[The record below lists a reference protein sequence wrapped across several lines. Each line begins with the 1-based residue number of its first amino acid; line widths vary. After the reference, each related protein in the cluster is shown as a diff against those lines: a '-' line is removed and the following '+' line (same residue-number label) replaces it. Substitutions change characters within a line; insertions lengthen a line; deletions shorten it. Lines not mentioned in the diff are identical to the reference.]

1 MRAQFAPLSR
11 TTHHNHHNHQ
21 YHDFSTSSSSLSSRG
36 GLSKATKGVM
46 MMRSSVSKPEGNATA
61 TSPGNQ
67 QRRRRMMMIR
77 NSSSSSKN
85 GGGAMMMMHKVS
97 SSAPPLAAK
106 MRRNSSAT
114 ASFLS
119 SNTNKPAVGAC
130 VQRYARPSARAAAAA
145 SYGISDSMEEEQKIE
160 KNSSSKSSSYFN
172 ENDTEDDG
180 PIPMPPKG
188 SDLRTVLP
196 YLLKVAFSRK
206 GTKLRL
212 AFAVIFLVAQ
222 KAFGLAVPVYFK
234 FAIDHLTRAAQ
245 LPVGPEALQAAN
257 MAAMMLC
264 FSGVFKAV
272 SGIATELRVVSF
284 TPVAQAAGR
293 RVALEVFNHVLN
305 LDMQF
310 HLQRRTG
317 ALQRIIDRGTRSVS
331 MVFRAVI
338 FTFIPTFVEL
348 ALVSALL
355 WKAFSWH
362 VVAVVLSTFCC
373 YVWWTMHM
381 TGVSASKRKLANTM
395 DGLSTGKAVDA
406 LLNYE
411 TVSNFGNVNLES
423 KQYDSL
429 LRGYHEAAL
438 GSERASSLL
447 NAGQAV
453 FLSFG
458 MTAALSCAAL
468 GVGAGGNASQIGA
481 NLANR
486 VGDLVMANGLLLQVW
501 APLNFL
507 GFFYRELRQSLVDME
522 AMFEVLSTTSNVK
535 DGTLELPK
543 NKNIET
549 TTTTTTTRSNNGA
562 SISFKDVSFEYGNG
576 RKILRNVNLEISP
589 GESIGIV
596 GPSGSG
602 KSTLLRIALRAYD
615 ATSGDVFFDGYN
627 VKDLQMKSLRSAV
640 AVVPQDAVLFN
651 DTLEHNVRYGR
662 PNASDEEVERACHAA
677 KLEKTIGDLPDGLK
691 TKVGE
696 RGVML
701 SGGEK
706 QRVAIARAFLK
717 SPRVLVADEAT
728 SALDTATESQILESL
743 EEIARDRTSVF
754 VAHRLST
761 VMKCSRIIVMRDGEI
776 VEQGRHDELVDL
788 NGLYAKM
795 WLAQQAEELSVKL
808 EKEVEL
814 GVV

>member
-1 MRAQFAPLSR
+1 MTTISTTLFFFASRRPGAMTNTNNPGGGSRRVRRRTRVQKMMTTTTTTTMRSERRRMISDDDARRNRGTSSR
-11 TTHHNHHNHQ
+11 
-21 YHDFSTSSSSLSSRG
+21 SSSLC
-36 GLSKATKGVM
+36 
-46 MMRSSVSKPEGNATA
+46 
-61 TSPGNQ
+61 
-67 QRRRRMMMIR
+67 
-77 NSSSSSKN
+77 SSSSSTSSIATTRRTTTPPSPRRVLKCN
-85 GGGAMMMMHKVS
+85 NRKRRASLVLASGGA
-97 SSAPPLAAK
+97 
-106 MRRNSSAT
+106 
-114 ASFLS
+114 
-119 SNTNKPAVGAC
+119 
-130 VQRYARPSARAAAAA
+130 
-145 SYGISDSMEEEQKIE
+145 YGISNSMEEEQQIE
-160 KNSSSKSSSYFN
+160 RERENTFSSSYFN

-180 PIPMPPKG
+180 PIPLPPKG
-188 SDLRTVLP
+188 SDLRAVLP
-196 YLLKVAFSRK
+196 YLLRVAFSRK
-206 GTKLRL
+206 GTKIRL
-212 AFAVIFLVAQ
+212 AFALIFLVAQ

-245 LPVGPEALQAAN
+245 LPVGPESLQAAN

-264 FSGVFKAV
+264 FSGLFKAIA
-272 SGIATELRVVSF
+272 GIATELRMVSF

-317 ALQRIIDRGTRSVS
+317 ALQRIIDRGTKSVS

-348 ALVSALL
+348 ALVSAVL
-355 WKAFSWH
+355 WKTFSWH

-373 YVWWTMHM
+373 YVRWTMHM

-411 TVSNFGNVNLES
+411 TVSNFGNVNLEA
-423 KQYDSL
+423 KQYDTL

-438 GSERASSLL
+438 GSDRASSLL

-453 FLSFG
+453 VLSLG

-468 GVGAGGNASQIGA
+468 GVGAGGNAQQMGA

-522 AMFEVLSTTSNVK
+522 AMFDVLSTTSNVK
-535 DGTLELPK
+535 DGTMKLPK
-543 NKNIET
+543 NT
-549 TTTTTTTRSNNGA
+549 SASSNGA
-562 SISFKDVSFEYGNG
+562 SISFKDVSFDYGNG
-576 RKILRNVNLEISP
+576 RKILKNVNLDISP

-615 ATSGDVFFDGYN
+615 ATSGDVFFDGYS

-651 DTLEHNVRYGR
+651 DSLEHNVRYGR
-662 PNASDEEVERACHAA
+662 PDATDDEVERACHAA
-677 KLEKTIGDLPDGLK
+677 KLEKTIDDLPDGLK

-761 VMKCSRIIVMRDGEI
+761 VMKCTRIIVMRDGEI
-776 VEQGRHDELVDL
+776 VEQGSHDELVVL
-788 NGLYAKM
+788 SGLYAKM
-795 WLAQQAEELSVKL
+795 WVAQQAEELSVKL

>member
-1 MRAQFAPLSR
+1 
-11 TTHHNHHNHQ
+11 
-21 YHDFSTSSSSLSSRG
+21 
-36 GLSKATKGVM
+36 
-46 MMRSSVSKPEGNATA
+46 
-61 TSPGNQ
+61 
-67 QRRRRMMMIR
+67 
-77 NSSSSSKN
+77 
-85 GGGAMMMMHKVS
+85 MMMHKVS
-97 SSAPPLAAK
+97 SSALPLSAK

-119 SNTNKPAVGAC
+119 SNTNKTTTGAVKRYHAGANM
-130 VQRYARPSARAAAAA
+130 SARAAAAA
-145 SYGISDSMEEEQKIE
+145 TYGISDSMEEEQKIE
-160 KNSSSKSSSYFN
+160 KKANSSSSSKSSSYFN

-543 NKNIET
+543 NKNIDA

-651 DTLEHNVRYGR
+651 DSLEHNVRYGR

>member
-1 MRAQFAPLSR
+1 
-11 TTHHNHHNHQ
+11 
-21 YHDFSTSSSSLSSRG
+21 
-36 GLSKATKGVM
+36 
-46 MMRSSVSKPEGNATA
+46 
-61 TSPGNQ
+61 
-67 QRRRRMMMIR
+67 
-77 NSSSSSKN
+77 
-85 GGGAMMMMHKVS
+85 MMMHKVS
-97 SSAPPLAAK
+97 SSALPLSAK

-119 SNTNKPAVGAC
+119 SNTNKTTTGAVKRYHAGANM
-130 VQRYARPSARAAAAA
+130 SARAAAAA

-160 KNSSSKSSSYFN
+160 KKANSSSSSKSSSYFN

-549 TTTTTTTRSNNGA
+549 TTTTTTRSNNGA

>member
-1 MRAQFAPLSR
+1 MTNTNPGSKRRVRRRTHYTRKIMMTMTFASSSAGKTTTRSERRRMISDTDARRNRGTSR
-11 TTHHNHHNHQ
+11 
-21 YHDFSTSSSSLSSRG
+21 SSSLC
-36 GLSKATKGVM
+36 
-46 MMRSSVSKPEGNATA
+46 
-61 TSPGNQ
+61 
-67 QRRRRMMMIR
+67 
-77 NSSSSSKN
+77 SSSSSTSSIATTRRTTTPPSPRRVLKCN
-85 GGGAMMMMHKVS
+85 NRKRRASLASASGGA
-97 SSAPPLAAK
+97 
-106 MRRNSSAT
+106 
-114 ASFLS
+114 
-119 SNTNKPAVGAC
+119 
-130 VQRYARPSARAAAAA
+130 
-145 SYGISDSMEEEQKIE
+145 YGISNSMEEEQQIE
-160 KNSSSKSSSYFN
+160 RERENTFSSSYFN
-172 ENDTEDDG
+172 ENDTKDDG
-180 PIPMPPKG
+180 PIPLPPKG
-188 SDLRTVLP
+188 SDLRAVLP
-196 YLLKVAFSRK
+196 YLLRVAFSRK
-206 GTKLRL
+206 GTKIRL
-212 AFAVIFLVAQ
+212 AFALIFLVAQ

-264 FSGVFKAV
+264 FSGLFKAIA
-272 SGIATELRVVSF
+272 GIATELRMVSF

-317 ALQRIIDRGTRSVS
+317 ALQRIIDRGTKSVS

-348 ALVSALL
+348 ALVSAVL
-355 WKAFSWH
+355 WKTFSWH

-373 YVWWTMHM
+373 YVRWTMHM

-411 TVSNFGNVNLES
+411 TVSNFGNVNLEA
-423 KQYDSL
+423 KQYDTL

-438 GSERASSLL
+438 GSDRASSLL

-453 FLSFG
+453 VLSLG

-468 GVGAGGNASQIGA
+468 GVGAGGNAQQMGA

-522 AMFEVLSTTSNVK
+522 AMFDVLSTTSNVK
-535 DGTLELPK
+535 DGTMKLPK
-543 NKNIET
+543 NT
-549 TTTTTTTRSNNGA
+549 SASSNGV
-562 SISFKDVSFEYGNG
+562 SISFKDVSFDYGNG
-576 RKILRNVNLEISP
+576 RKILKNVNLDISP

-602 KSTLLRIALRAYD
+602 KSTLLRIALRVYD
-615 ATSGDVFFDGYN
+615 ATSGDVFFDGYS

-651 DTLEHNVRYGR
+651 DSLEHNVRYGR
-662 PNASDEEVERACHAA
+662 PDATDDEVERACHAA
-677 KLEKTIGDLPDGLK
+677 KLEKTIDDLPDGLK

-761 VMKCSRIIVMRDGEI
+761 VMKCTRIIVMRDGEI
-776 VEQGRHDELVDL
+776 VEQGSHDELVDL
-788 NGLYAKM
+788 SGLYAKM
-795 WLAQQAEELSVKL
+795 WVAQQAEELSVKL

>member
-1 MRAQFAPLSR
+1 MISDDDARRNRGTSSR
-11 TTHHNHHNHQ
+11 
-21 YHDFSTSSSSLSSRG
+21 SSSLC
-36 GLSKATKGVM
+36 
-46 MMRSSVSKPEGNATA
+46 
-61 TSPGNQ
+61 
-67 QRRRRMMMIR
+67 
-77 NSSSSSKN
+77 SSSSSTSSIATTRRTTTPPSSRRVLKCN
-85 GGGAMMMMHKVS
+85 NRKRRASLVLASGGA
-97 SSAPPLAAK
+97 
-106 MRRNSSAT
+106 
-114 ASFLS
+114 
-119 SNTNKPAVGAC
+119 
-130 VQRYARPSARAAAAA
+130 
-145 SYGISDSMEEEQKIE
+145 YGISNSMEEEQQIE
-160 KNSSSKSSSYFN
+160 RERENTFSSSYFN

-180 PIPMPPKG
+180 PIPLPPKG
-188 SDLRTVLP
+188 SDLRAVLP
-196 YLLKVAFSRK
+196 YLLRVAFSRK
-206 GTKLRL
+206 GTKIRL
-212 AFAVIFLVAQ
+212 AFALIFLVAQ

-245 LPVGPEALQAAN
+245 LPVGPESLQAAN

-264 FSGVFKAV
+264 FSGLFKAIA
-272 SGIATELRVVSF
+272 GIATELRMVSF

-317 ALQRIIDRGTRSVS
+317 ALQRIIDRGTKSVS

-348 ALVSALL
+348 ALVSAVL
-355 WKAFSWH
+355 WKTFSWH

-373 YVWWTMHM
+373 YVRWTMHM

-411 TVSNFGNVNLES
+411 TVSNFGNVNLEA
-423 KQYDSL
+423 KQYDTL

-438 GSERASSLL
+438 GSDRASSLL

-453 FLSFG
+453 VLSLG

-468 GVGAGGNASQIGA
+468 GVGAGGNAQQMGA

-522 AMFEVLSTTSNVK
+522 AMFDVLSTTSNVK
-535 DGTLELPK
+535 DGTMKLPK
-543 NKNIET
+543 NT
-549 TTTTTTTRSNNGA
+549 SASSNGA
-562 SISFKDVSFEYGNG
+562 SISFKDVSFDYGNG
-576 RKILRNVNLEISP
+576 RKILKNVNLDISP

-615 ATSGDVFFDGYN
+615 ATSGDVFFDGYS

-651 DTLEHNVRYGR
+651 DSLEHNVRYGR
-662 PNASDEEVERACHAA
+662 PDATDDEVERACHAA
-677 KLEKTIGDLPDGLK
+677 KLEKTIDDLPDGLK

-761 VMKCSRIIVMRDGEI
+761 VMKCTRIIVMRDGEI
-776 VEQGRHDELVDL
+776 VEQGSHDELVGL
-788 NGLYAKM
+788 SGLYAKM
-795 WLAQQAEELSVKL
+795 WVAQQAEELSVKL

>member
-1 MRAQFAPLSR
+1 
-11 TTHHNHHNHQ
+11 
-21 YHDFSTSSSSLSSRG
+21 
-36 GLSKATKGVM
+36 
-46 MMRSSVSKPEGNATA
+46 
-61 TSPGNQ
+61 
-67 QRRRRMMMIR
+67 
-77 NSSSSSKN
+77 
-85 GGGAMMMMHKVS
+85 
-97 SSAPPLAAK
+97 
-106 MRRNSSAT
+106 
-114 ASFLS
+114 
-119 SNTNKPAVGAC
+119 
-130 VQRYARPSARAAAAA
+130 
-145 SYGISDSMEEEQKIE
+145 MEEEQQIE
-160 KNSSSKSSSYFN
+160 RERENTFSSSYFN

-180 PIPMPPKG
+180 PIPLPPKG
-188 SDLRTVLP
+188 SDLRAVLP
-196 YLLKVAFSRK
+196 YLLRVAFSRK
-206 GTKLRL
+206 GTKIRL
-212 AFAVIFLVAQ
+212 AFALIFLVAQ

-264 FSGVFKAV
+264 FSGLFKAIA
-272 SGIATELRVVSF
+272 GIATELRMVSF

-317 ALQRIIDRGTRSVS
+317 ALQRIIDRGTKSVS

-348 ALVSALL
+348 ALVSAVL
-355 WKAFSWH
+355 WKTFSWH
-362 VVAVVLSTFCC
+362 VVAVVSSTFCC
-373 YVWWTMHM
+373 YVRWTMHM

-411 TVSNFGNVNLES
+411 TVSNFGNVNLEA
-423 KQYDSL
+423 KQYDTL
-429 LRGYHEAAL
+429 LRGYHRAAL
-438 GSERASSLL
+438 GSDRASSLL

-453 FLSFG
+453 VLSLG

-468 GVGAGGNASQIGA
+468 GVGAGGNAQQMGA

-522 AMFEVLSTTSNVK
+522 AMFDVLSTTSNVK
-535 DGTLELPK
+535 DGTMKLPK
-543 NKNIET
+543 NT
-549 TTTTTTTRSNNGA
+549 SASSNGA
-562 SISFKDVSFEYGNG
+562 SISFKDVSFDYGNG
-576 RKILRNVNLEISP
+576 RKILKNVNLDISP

-615 ATSGDVFFDGYN
+615 ATSGDVFFDCYS

-651 DTLEHNVRYGR
+651 DSLEHNVRYGR
-662 PNASDEEVERACHAA
+662 PDATDDEVERACHAA
-677 KLEKTIGDLPDGLK
+677 KLEKTIDDLPDGLK

-761 VMKCSRIIVMRDGEI
+761 VMKCTRIIVMRDGEI
-776 VEQGRHDELVDL
+776 VEQGSHDELVDL
-788 NGLYAKM
+788 SGLYAKM
-795 WLAQQAEELSVKL
+795 WVAQQAEELSVKL

>member
-1 MRAQFAPLSR
+1 MTNTNPGSKRRVRRRTHYTQKIMMTMTMTFASSSAGKTTTRSERRRMISDDDARRNRGTSSR
-11 TTHHNHHNHQ
+11 
-21 YHDFSTSSSSLSSRG
+21 SSSLC
-36 GLSKATKGVM
+36 
-46 MMRSSVSKPEGNATA
+46 
-61 TSPGNQ
+61 
-67 QRRRRMMMIR
+67 
-77 NSSSSSKN
+77 SSSSSTSSIATTRRTTTPPSPRRVLKCN
-85 GGGAMMMMHKVS
+85 NRKRRASLVLASGGA
-97 SSAPPLAAK
+97 
-106 MRRNSSAT
+106 
-114 ASFLS
+114 
-119 SNTNKPAVGAC
+119 
-130 VQRYARPSARAAAAA
+130 
-145 SYGISDSMEEEQKIE
+145 YGISNSMEEEQQIE
-160 KNSSSKSSSYFN
+160 RERENTFSSSYFN

-180 PIPMPPKG
+180 PIPLPPKG
-188 SDLRTVLP
+188 SDLRAVLP
-196 YLLKVAFSRK
+196 YLLRVAFSRK
-206 GTKLRL
+206 GTKIRL
-212 AFAVIFLVAQ
+212 AFALIFLVAQ

-264 FSGVFKAV
+264 FSGLFKAIA
-272 SGIATELRVVSF
+272 GIATELRMVSF

-317 ALQRIIDRGTRSVS
+317 ALQRIIDRGTKSVS

-348 ALVSALL
+348 ALVSAVL
-355 WKAFSWH
+355 WKTFSWH

-373 YVWWTMHM
+373 YVRWTMHM

-411 TVSNFGNVNLES
+411 TVSNFGNVNLEA
-423 KQYDSL
+423 KQYDTL

-438 GSERASSLL
+438 GSDRASSLL

-453 FLSFG
+453 VLSLG

-468 GVGAGGNASQIGA
+468 GVGAGGNAQQMGA

-522 AMFEVLSTTSNVK
+522 AMFDVLSTTSNVK
-535 DGTLELPK
+535 DGTMKLPK
-543 NKNIET
+543 NT
-549 TTTTTTTRSNNGA
+549 SASSNGA
-562 SISFKDVSFEYGNG
+562 SISFKDVSFDYGNG
-576 RKILRNVNLEISP
+576 RKILKNVNLDISP

-615 ATSGDVFFDGYN
+615 ATSGDVFFDGYS

-651 DTLEHNVRYGR
+651 DSLEHNVRYGR
-662 PNASDEEVERACHAA
+662 PDATDDEVERACHAA
-677 KLEKTIGDLPDGLK
+677 KLEKTIDDLPDGLK

-761 VMKCSRIIVMRDGEI
+761 VMKCTRIIVMRDGEI
-776 VEQGRHDELVDL
+776 VEQGSHDELVDL
-788 NGLYAKM
+788 SGLYAKM
-795 WLAQQAEELSVKL
+795 WVAQQAEELSVKL

>member
-1 MRAQFAPLSR
+1 MSATMRGVCLSAR
-11 TTHHNHHNHQ
+11 ATTTMSEKKRAAKTSSSRKFHARCLSSSRLAASVGETRRNVGVSSSSSVGGSCAV
-21 YHDFSTSSSSLSSRG
+21 STSSSTSSSLSSSRG
-36 GLSKATKGVM
+36 GGSLSK
-46 MMRSSVSKPEGNATA
+46 MRSLRSIFGKRYA
-61 TSPGNQ
+61 
-67 QRRRRMMMIR
+67 
-77 NSSSSSKN
+77 N
-85 GGGAMMMMHKVS
+85 GGGDV
-97 SSAPPLAAK
+97 AK
-106 MRRNSSAT
+106 ARNNAKS
-114 ASFLS
+114 
-119 SNTNKPAVGAC
+119 
-130 VQRYARPSARAAAAA
+130 SARAAAATGA

-160 KNSSSKSSSYFN
+160 RKAKPSLSSTTSYFN
-172 ENDTEDDG
+172 ENDTEEDG

-212 AFAVIFLVAQ
+212 AFALVFLVAQ

-264 FSGVFKAV
+264 VSGLFKAV
-272 SGIATELRVVSF
+272 AGIATELRVVSF

-423 KQYDSL
+423 KQYDNL

-438 GSERASSLL
+438 GSERASSML

-453 FLSFG
+453 FLSLG

-468 GVGAGGNASQIGA
+468 GVGAGGNASQMGA
-481 NLANR
+481 SLANR

-522 AMFEVLSTTSNVK
+522 AMFDVLSTKSNVK
-535 DGTLELPK
+535 DGTMELPK
-543 NKNIET
+543 NKDGDNTTETTET
-549 TTTTTTTRSNNGA
+549 TTGNKGA

-576 RKILRNVNLEISP
+576 RKILRNVNLDISP

-651 DTLEHNVRYGR
+651 DSLEHNVRYGR

-677 KLEKTIGDLPDGLK
+677 KLEKTIDDLPDGLK

-761 VMKCSRIIVMRDGEI
+761 VMKCTRIIVMRDGEI
-776 VEQGRHDELVDL
+776 VEQGRHDELVEL

>member
-1 MRAQFAPLSR
+1 MTTTTVFFASRRPGAMTTTKNNTPGGGGSRRARRRTRVQKMTTTTMTLRSERRRMISDDDARRNRGTSSR
-11 TTHHNHHNHQ
+11 
-21 YHDFSTSSSSLSSRG
+21 SSSLC
-36 GLSKATKGVM
+36 
-46 MMRSSVSKPEGNATA
+46 
-61 TSPGNQ
+61 
-67 QRRRRMMMIR
+67 
-77 NSSSSSKN
+77 SSSSSTSSIATTRRTTTPPSSRRVLKCN
-85 GGGAMMMMHKVS
+85 NRKRRASLVLASGGA
-97 SSAPPLAAK
+97 
-106 MRRNSSAT
+106 
-114 ASFLS
+114 
-119 SNTNKPAVGAC
+119 
-130 VQRYARPSARAAAAA
+130 
-145 SYGISDSMEEEQKIE
+145 YGISNSMEEEQQIE
-160 KNSSSKSSSYFN
+160 RERENTFSSSYFN

-188 SDLRTVLP
+188 SDLRAVLP
-196 YLLKVAFSRK
+196 YLLRVAFSRK
-206 GTKLRL
+206 GTKIRL
-212 AFAVIFLVAQ
+212 AFALIFLVAQ

-245 LPVGPEALQAAN
+245 LPVGPESLQAAN

-264 FSGVFKAV
+264 FSGLFKAIA
-272 SGIATELRVVSF
+272 GIATELRMVSF

-317 ALQRIIDRGTRSVS
+317 ALQRIIDRGTKSVS

-348 ALVSALL
+348 ALVSAVL
-355 WKAFSWH
+355 WKTFSWH

-373 YVWWTMHM
+373 YVRWTMHM

-411 TVSNFGNVNLES
+411 TVSNFGNVNLEA
-423 KQYDSL
+423 KQYDTL

-438 GSERASSLL
+438 GSDRASSLL

-453 FLSFG
+453 VLSLG

-468 GVGAGGNASQIGA
+468 GVGAGGNAQQMGA

-522 AMFEVLSTTSNVK
+522 AMFDVLSTTSNVK
-535 DGTLELPK
+535 DGTMKLPK
-543 NKNIET
+543 NT
-549 TTTTTTTRSNNGA
+549 SASSNGA
-562 SISFKDVSFEYGNG
+562 SISFKDVSFDYGNG
-576 RKILRNVNLEISP
+576 RKILKNVNLDISP

-615 ATSGDVFFDGYN
+615 ATSGDVFFDGYS

-651 DTLEHNVRYGR
+651 DSLEHNVRYGR
-662 PNASDEEVERACHAA
+662 PDATDDEVERACHAA
-677 KLEKTIGDLPDGLK
+677 KLEKTIDDLPDGLK

-761 VMKCSRIIVMRDGEI
+761 VMKCTRIIVMRDGEI
-776 VEQGRHDELVDL
+776 VEQGSHDELVGL
-788 NGLYAKM
+788 SGLYAKM
-795 WLAQQAEELSVKL
+795 WVAQQAEELSVKL

>member
-1 MRAQFAPLSR
+1 MNKFCIVNRRTSAEDKRAFNGLLMRKTSTKTRNGQMITSTRDSHSR
-11 TTHHNHHNHQ
+11 TRTNRDYNR
-21 YHDFSTSSSSLSSRG
+21 SRVSAVSSGCSGRACLSSSS
-36 GLSKATKGVM
+36 
-46 MMRSSVSKPEGNATA
+46 MRSSSSSASSSASAASDSLLCFKNVALIRDCYHYDDDDVTTTTKKK
-61 TSPGNQ
+61 
-67 QRRRRMMMIR
+67 RMMMIIAR
-77 NSSSSSKN
+77 SN
-85 GGGAMMMMHKVS
+85 
-97 SSAPPLAAK
+97 
-106 MRRNSSAT
+106 
-114 ASFLS
+114 
-119 SNTNKPAVGAC
+119 NTNT
-130 VQRYARPSARAAAAA
+130 
-145 SYGISDSMEEEQKIE
+145 
-160 KNSSSKSSSYFN
+160 NTNNSYFN

-180 PIPMPPKG
+180 PIPLPPIG
-188 SDLRTVLP
+188 SSLQTVLP
-196 YLLKVAFSRK
+196 YLLSVAFSRK

-212 AFAVIFLVAQ
+212 VFAVVFLIAQ

-234 FAIDHLTRAAQ
+234 FAIDHLTHAAQ
-245 LPVGPEALQAAN
+245 LPVGAQAIEAAN
-257 MAAMMLC
+257 MAAKMLV
-264 FSGVFKAV
+264 FSGIFKAI
-272 SGIATELRVVSF
+272 SGIATELRVVAF

-310 HLQRRTG
+310 HLKRRTG
-317 ALQRIIDRGTRSVS
+317 ALQKIIDRGTRSVA

-355 WKAFSWH
+355 WRAFSWH
-362 VVAVVLSTFCC
+362 VVAVILSTFCC
-373 YVWWTMHM
+373 YVWWTMYM
-381 TGVSASKRKLANTM
+381 TGVSASKRKLANEM
-395 DGLSTGKAVDA
+395 DGQSTGKAIDA

-411 TVSNFGNVNLES
+411 TVANFGNVKLES
-423 KQYDSL
+423 RQYDNL
-429 LRGYHEAAL
+429 LRGYHEASL

-447 NAGQAV
+447 NGGQGL
-453 FLSFG
+453 FLSLG

-468 GVGAGGNASQIGA
+468 GVGSGGNAQTVGA

-522 AMFEVLSTTSNVK
+522 AMFDVLSTTSNVK
-535 DGTLELPK
+535 DGHLELK
-543 NKNIET
+543 NGNENLKK
-549 TTTTTTTRSNNGA
+549 NNGA
-562 SISFKDVSFEYGNG
+562 SISFKNVSFEYGNG
-576 RKILRNVNLEISP
+576 RQILKNVTLDIKA

-615 ATSGDVFFDGYN
+615 ATSGDVLFDGYN
-627 VKDLQMKSLRSAV
+627 VKDLKMKSLRSAV

-662 PNASDEEVERACHAA
+662 PKATDEEVRKACYAA
-677 KLEKTIGDLPDGLK
+677 KLEKTINDLPDGLS

-743 EEIARDRTSVF
+743 EEIAKDRTSVF

-761 VMKCSRIIVMRDGEI
+761 VMKCNRIIVMRDGEI
-776 VEQGRHDELVDL
+776 VEQGSHDALV
-788 NGLYAKM
+788 NMKGLYNKM
-795 WLAQQAEELSVKL
+795 WLAQQAEKLSEKL
-808 EKEVEL
+808 ELEVEL

>member
-1 MRAQFAPLSR
+1 MSFFRSNGKRYAG
-11 TTHHNHHNHQ
+11 
-21 YHDFSTSSSSLSSRG
+21 DEG
-36 GLSKATKGVM
+36 GAKET
-46 MMRSSVSKPEGNATA
+46 RNNAT
-61 TSPGNQ
+61 S
-67 QRRRRMMMIR
+67 
-77 NSSSSSKN
+77 
-85 GGGAMMMMHKVS
+85 
-97 SSAPPLAAK
+97 
-106 MRRNSSAT
+106 
-114 ASFLS
+114 
-119 SNTNKPAVGAC
+119 
-130 VQRYARPSARAAAAA
+130 SARAATATVA

-160 KNSSSKSSSYFN
+160 RKAKPSLSSTTSYFN
-172 ENDTEDDG
+172 ENDTEEDG

-212 AFAVIFLVAQ
+212 AFALVFLVAQ

-257 MAAMMLC
+257 MAAVMLC
-264 FSGVFKAV
+264 LSGLFKAV
-272 SGIATELRVVSF
+272 AGIATELRVVSF

-423 KQYDSL
+423 KQYDNL

-438 GSERASSLL
+438 GSERASSML

-453 FLSFG
+453 FLSLG

-468 GVGAGGNASQIGA
+468 GVGAGGNVSQMGAS
-481 NLANR
+481 LANR

-522 AMFEVLSTTSNVK
+522 AMFDVLSTKSNVE
-535 DGTLELPK
+535 DGTMELPN
-543 NKNIET
+543 NKDSDNT
-549 TTTTTTTRSNNGA
+549 TTTTTTTATTETTTGNNGA

-576 RKILRNVNLEISP
+576 RKILRNVNLDISP

-651 DTLEHNVRYGR
+651 DSLEHNVRYGR

-677 KLEKTIGDLPDGLK
+677 KLEKTIDDLPDGLK

-761 VMKCSRIIVMRDGEI
+761 VMKCTRIIVMRDGEI
-776 VEQGRHDELVDL
+776 VEQGRHDELVEL

>member
-1 MRAQFAPLSR
+1 
-11 TTHHNHHNHQ
+11 
-21 YHDFSTSSSSLSSRG
+21 
-36 GLSKATKGVM
+36 
-46 MMRSSVSKPEGNATA
+46 
-61 TSPGNQ
+61 
-67 QRRRRMMMIR
+67 
-77 NSSSSSKN
+77 
-85 GGGAMMMMHKVS
+85 
-97 SSAPPLAAK
+97 
-106 MRRNSSAT
+106 
-114 ASFLS
+114 
-119 SNTNKPAVGAC
+119 
-130 VQRYARPSARAAAAA
+130 
-145 SYGISDSMEEEQKIE
+145 MEEEQQIE
-160 KNSSSKSSSYFN
+160 RERENTFSSSYFN

-180 PIPMPPKG
+180 PIPLPPKG
-188 SDLRTVLP
+188 SDLRAVLP
-196 YLLKVAFSRK
+196 YLLRVAFSRK
-206 GTKLRL
+206 GTKIRL
-212 AFAVIFLVAQ
+212 AFALIFLVAQ

-264 FSGVFKAV
+264 FSGLFKAIA
-272 SGIATELRVVSF
+272 GIATELRMVSF

-317 ALQRIIDRGTRSVS
+317 ALQRIIDRGTKSVS

-348 ALVSALL
+348 ALVSAVL
-355 WKAFSWH
+355 WKTFSWH

-373 YVWWTMHM
+373 YVRWTMHM

-411 TVSNFGNVNLES
+411 TVSNFGNVNLEA
-423 KQYDSL
+423 KQYDTL

-438 GSERASSLL
+438 GSDRASSLL

-453 FLSFG
+453 VLSLG

-468 GVGAGGNASQIGA
+468 GVGAGGNAQQMGA

-522 AMFEVLSTTSNVK
+522 AMFDVLSTTSNVK
-535 DGTLELPK
+535 DGTMKLPK
-543 NKNIET
+543 NT
-549 TTTTTTTRSNNGA
+549 SASSNGA
-562 SISFKDVSFEYGNG
+562 SISFKDVSFDYGNG
-576 RKILRNVNLEISP
+576 RKILKNVNLDISP

-615 ATSGDVFFDGYN
+615 ATSGDVFFDCYS

-651 DTLEHNVRYGR
+651 DSLEHNVRYGR
-662 PNASDEEVERACHAA
+662 PDATDDEVERACHAA
-677 KLEKTIGDLPDGLK
+677 KLEKTIDDLPDGLK

-761 VMKCSRIIVMRDGEI
+761 VMKCTRIIVMRDGEI
-776 VEQGRHDELVDL
+776 VEQGSHDELVDL
-788 NGLYAKM
+788 SGLYAKM
-795 WLAQQAEELSVKL
+795 WVAQQAEELSVKL

>member
-1 MRAQFAPLSR
+1 MTNTNPGSRRVRRRTHYTQKIMMTMTMTFASSSAGKTTTRSERRRMISDTDARRNRGTSR
-11 TTHHNHHNHQ
+11 
-21 YHDFSTSSSSLSSRG
+21 SSSLC
-36 GLSKATKGVM
+36 
-46 MMRSSVSKPEGNATA
+46 
-61 TSPGNQ
+61 
-67 QRRRRMMMIR
+67 
-77 NSSSSSKN
+77 SSSSSTSSIATTRRTTTPPSPRRVLKCN
-85 GGGAMMMMHKVS
+85 NRKRRASLVLASGGA
-97 SSAPPLAAK
+97 
-106 MRRNSSAT
+106 
-114 ASFLS
+114 
-119 SNTNKPAVGAC
+119 
-130 VQRYARPSARAAAAA
+130 
-145 SYGISDSMEEEQKIE
+145 YGISNSMEEEQQIE
-160 KNSSSKSSSYFN
+160 RERENTFSSSYFN

-180 PIPMPPKG
+180 PIPLPPKG
-188 SDLRTVLP
+188 SDLRAVLP
-196 YLLKVAFSRK
+196 YLLRVAFSRK
-206 GTKLRL
+206 GTKIRL
-212 AFAVIFLVAQ
+212 AFALIFLVAQ

-264 FSGVFKAV
+264 FSGLFKAIA
-272 SGIATELRVVSF
+272 GIATELRMVSF

-317 ALQRIIDRGTRSVS
+317 ALQRIIDRGTKSVS

-348 ALVSALL
+348 ALVSAVL
-355 WKAFSWH
+355 WKTFSWH

-373 YVWWTMHM
+373 YVRWTMHM

-411 TVSNFGNVNLES
+411 TVSNFGNVNLEA
-423 KQYDSL
+423 KQYDTL

-438 GSERASSLL
+438 GSDRASSLL

-453 FLSFG
+453 VLSLG

-468 GVGAGGNASQIGA
+468 GVGAGGNAQQMGA

-522 AMFEVLSTTSNVK
+522 AMFDVLSTTSNVK
-535 DGTLELPK
+535 DGTMKLPK
-543 NKNIET
+543 NT
-549 TTTTTTTRSNNGA
+549 SASSNGA
-562 SISFKDVSFEYGNG
+562 SISFKDVSFDYGNG
-576 RKILRNVNLEISP
+576 RKILKNVNLDISP

-615 ATSGDVFFDGYN
+615 ATSGDVFFDGYS

-651 DTLEHNVRYGR
+651 DSLEHNVRYGR
-662 PNASDEEVERACHAA
+662 PDATDDEVERACHAA
-677 KLEKTIGDLPDGLK
+677 KLEKTIDDLPDGLK

-761 VMKCSRIIVMRDGEI
+761 VMKCTRIIVMRDGEI
-776 VEQGRHDELVDL
+776 VEQGSHDELVDL
-788 NGLYAKM
+788 SGLYAKM
-795 WLAQQAEELSVKL
+795 WVAQQAEELSVKL

>member
-1 MRAQFAPLSR
+1 MCS
-11 TTHHNHHNHQ
+11 
-21 YHDFSTSSSSLSSRG
+21 
-36 GLSKATKGVM
+36 
-46 MMRSSVSKPEGNATA
+46 NAT
-61 TSPGNQ
+61 TEREG
-67 QRRRRMMMIR
+67 
-77 NSSSSSKN
+77 
-85 GGGAMMMMHKVS
+85 H
-97 SSAPPLAAK
+97 
-106 MRRNSSAT
+106 
-114 ASFLS
+114 LS
-119 SNTNKPAVGAC
+119 H
-130 VQRYARPSARAAAAA
+130 RRAAARTA
-145 SYGISDSMEEEQKIE
+145 SRIPWKRNNKSRERE
-160 KNSSSKSSSYFN
+160 NTFSSSYFN

-180 PIPMPPKG
+180 PIPLPPKG
-188 SDLRTVLP
+188 SDLRAVLP
-196 YLLKVAFSRK
+196 YLLRVAFSRK
-206 GTKLRL
+206 GTKIRL
-212 AFAVIFLVAQ
+212 AFALIFLVAQ

-264 FSGVFKAV
+264 FSGLFKAIA
-272 SGIATELRVVSF
+272 GIATELRMVSF

-317 ALQRIIDRGTRSVS
+317 ALQRIIDRGTKSVS

-348 ALVSALL
+348 ALVSAVL
-355 WKAFSWH
+355 WKTFSWH

-373 YVWWTMHM
+373 YVRWTMHM

-411 TVSNFGNVNLES
+411 TVSNFGNVNLEA
-423 KQYDSL
+423 KQYDTL

-438 GSERASSLL
+438 GSDRASSLL

-453 FLSFG
+453 VLSLG

-468 GVGAGGNASQIGA
+468 GVGAGGNAQQMGA

-522 AMFEVLSTTSNVK
+522 AMFDVLSTTSNVK
-535 DGTLELPK
+535 DGTMKLPK
-543 NKNIET
+543 NT
-549 TTTTTTTRSNNGA
+549 SASRNGV
-562 SISFKDVSFEYGNG
+562 SISFKDVSFDYGNG
-576 RKILRNVNLEISP
+576 RKILKNVNLDISP

-615 ATSGDVFFDGYN
+615 ATSGDVFFDCYS

-651 DTLEHNVRYGR
+651 DSLEHNVRYGR
-662 PNASDEEVERACHAA
+662 PDATDDEVERACHAA
-677 KLEKTIGDLPDGLK
+677 KLEKTIDDLPDGLK

-761 VMKCSRIIVMRDGEI
+761 VMKCTRIIVMRDGEI
-776 VEQGRHDELVDL
+776 VEQGSHDELVDL
-788 NGLYAKM
+788 SGLYAKM
-795 WLAQQAEELSVKL
+795 WVAQQAEELSVKL

>member
-1 MRAQFAPLSR
+1 
-11 TTHHNHHNHQ
+11 
-21 YHDFSTSSSSLSSRG
+21 
-36 GLSKATKGVM
+36 M
-46 MMRSSVSKPEGNATA
+46 MTRSSVSKPEGKNATA
-61 TSPGNQ
+61 TSPGIQ

-77 NSSSSSKN
+77 NSSLSSSS
-85 GGGAMMMMHKVS
+85 GGGAMMMMHKAS

-106 MRRNSSAT
+106 MMRNSSAT

-119 SNTNKPAVGAC
+119 SHNNKTALGAF
-130 VQRYARPSARAAAAA
+130 VRRYARPSARAAAAA

-160 KNSSSKSSSYFN
+160 KNSSSKSSYFN

-543 NKNIET
+543 NKISKRRRRRRQAAT
-549 TTTTTTTRSNNGA
+549 TA
-562 SISFKDVSFEYGNG
+562 
-576 RKILRNVNLEISP
+576 
-589 GESIGIV
+589 
-596 GPSGSG
+596 
-602 KSTLLRIALRAYD
+602 
-615 ATSGDVFFDGYN
+615 
-627 VKDLQMKSLRSAV
+627 
-640 AVVPQDAVLFN
+640 
-651 DTLEHNVRYGR
+651 R
-662 PNASDEEVERACHAA
+662 PYR
-677 KLEKTIGDLPDGLK
+677 LK
-691 TKVGE
+691 TCLLNTE
-696 RGVML
+696 TD
-701 SGGEK
+701 
-706 QRVAIARAFLK
+706 ARFL
-717 SPRVLVADEAT
+717 ET
-728 SALDTATESQILESL
+728 
-743 EEIARDRTSVF
+743 
-754 VAHRLST
+754 
-761 VMKCSRIIVMRDGEI
+761 
-776 VEQGRHDELVDL
+776 
-788 NGLYAKM
+788 
-795 WLAQQAEELSVKL
+795 
-808 EKEVEL
+808 
-814 GVV
+814 

>member
-1 MRAQFAPLSR
+1 
-11 TTHHNHHNHQ
+11 
-21 YHDFSTSSSSLSSRG
+21 
-36 GLSKATKGVM
+36 
-46 MMRSSVSKPEGNATA
+46 
-61 TSPGNQ
+61 
-67 QRRRRMMMIR
+67 
-77 NSSSSSKN
+77 
-85 GGGAMMMMHKVS
+85 
-97 SSAPPLAAK
+97 
-106 MRRNSSAT
+106 
-114 ASFLS
+114 
-119 SNTNKPAVGAC
+119 
-130 VQRYARPSARAAAAA
+130 
-145 SYGISDSMEEEQKIE
+145 MEEEQQIE
-160 KNSSSKSSSYFN
+160 RERENTFSSSYFN

-180 PIPMPPKG
+180 PIPLPPKG
-188 SDLRTVLP
+188 SDLRAVLP
-196 YLLKVAFSRK
+196 YLLRVAFSRK
-206 GTKLRL
+206 GTKIRL
-212 AFAVIFLVAQ
+212 AFALIFLVAQ

-245 LPVGPEALQAAN
+245 LPVGPESLQAAN

-264 FSGVFKAV
+264 FSGLFKAIA
-272 SGIATELRVVSF
+272 GIATELRMVSF

-317 ALQRIIDRGTRSVS
+317 ALQRIIDRGTKSVS

-348 ALVSALL
+348 ALVSAVL
-355 WKAFSWH
+355 WKTFSWH

-373 YVWWTMHM
+373 YVRWTTHM

-411 TVSNFGNVNLES
+411 TVSNFGNVNLEA
-423 KQYDSL
+423 KQYDTL

-438 GSERASSLL
+438 GSDRASSLL

-453 FLSFG
+453 VLSLG

-468 GVGAGGNASQIGA
+468 GVGAGGNAQQMGA

-522 AMFEVLSTTSNVK
+522 AMFDVLSTTSNVK
-535 DGTLELPK
+535 DGTMKLPK
-543 NKNIET
+543 NT
-549 TTTTTTTRSNNGA
+549 SASSNGA
-562 SISFKDVSFEYGNG
+562 SISFKDVSFDYGNG
-576 RKILRNVNLEISP
+576 RKILKNVNLDISP

-615 ATSGDVFFDGYN
+615 ATSGDVFFDGYS

-651 DTLEHNVRYGR
+651 DSLEHNVRYGR
-662 PNASDEEVERACHAA
+662 PDATDDEVERACHAA
-677 KLEKTIGDLPDGLK
+677 KLEKTIDDLPDGLK

-717 SPRVLVADEAT
+717 SPRVLIADEAT

-761 VMKCSRIIVMRDGEI
+761 VMKCTRIIVMRDGEI
-776 VEQGRHDELVDL
+776 VEQGSHDELVVL
-788 NGLYAKM
+788 SGLYAKM
-795 WLAQQAEELSVKL
+795 WVAQQAEELSVKL

>member
-1 MRAQFAPLSR
+1 
-11 TTHHNHHNHQ
+11 
-21 YHDFSTSSSSLSSRG
+21 
-36 GLSKATKGVM
+36 
-46 MMRSSVSKPEGNATA
+46 
-61 TSPGNQ
+61 
-67 QRRRRMMMIR
+67 
-77 NSSSSSKN
+77 
-85 GGGAMMMMHKVS
+85 
-97 SSAPPLAAK
+97 
-106 MRRNSSAT
+106 
-114 ASFLS
+114 
-119 SNTNKPAVGAC
+119 
-130 VQRYARPSARAAAAA
+130 
-145 SYGISDSMEEEQKIE
+145 MEEEQQIE
-160 KNSSSKSSSYFN
+160 RERENTFSSSCFN

-180 PIPMPPKG
+180 PIPLPPKG
-188 SDLRTVLP
+188 SDLRAVLP
-196 YLLKVAFSRK
+196 YLLRVAFSRK
-206 GTKLRL
+206 GTKIRL
-212 AFAVIFLVAQ
+212 AFALIFLVAQ

-257 MAAMMLC
+257 MASMMLC
-264 FSGVFKAV
+264 FSGLFKAIA
-272 SGIATELRVVSF
+272 GIATELRMVSF

-317 ALQRIIDRGTRSVS
+317 ALQRIIDRGTKSVS

-348 ALVSALL
+348 ALVSAVL
-355 WKAFSWH
+355 WKTFSWH

-373 YVWWTMHM
+373 YVRWTMHM

-411 TVSNFGNVNLES
+411 TVSNFGNVNLEA
-423 KQYDSL
+423 KQYDTL

-438 GSERASSLL
+438 GSDRASSLL

-453 FLSFG
+453 VLSLG

-468 GVGAGGNASQIGA
+468 GVGAGGNAQQMGA

-522 AMFEVLSTTSNVK
+522 AMFDVLSTTSNVK
-535 DGTLELPK
+535 DGTMELPK
-543 NKNIET
+543 NT
-549 TTTTTTTRSNNGA
+549 TTSSNGA
-562 SISFKDVSFEYGNG
+562 SISFKDVSFDYGNG
-576 RKILRNVNLEISP
+576 RKILKNVNLDISP

-615 ATSGDVFFDGYN
+615 ATSGDVFFDCYS

-651 DTLEHNVRYGR
+651 DSLEHNVRYGR
-662 PNASDEEVERACHAA
+662 PDATDDEVERACHAA
-677 KLEKTIGDLPDGLK
+677 KLEKTIDDLPDGLK

-761 VMKCSRIIVMRDGEI
+761 VMKCTRIIVMRDGEI
-776 VEQGRHDELVDL
+776 VEQGSHDELVDL
-788 NGLYAKM
+788 SGLYAKM
-795 WLAQQAEELSVKL
+795 WVAQQAEELSVKL

>member
-1 MRAQFAPLSR
+1 
-11 TTHHNHHNHQ
+11 
-21 YHDFSTSSSSLSSRG
+21 
-36 GLSKATKGVM
+36 
-46 MMRSSVSKPEGNATA
+46 
-61 TSPGNQ
+61 
-67 QRRRRMMMIR
+67 
-77 NSSSSSKN
+77 
-85 GGGAMMMMHKVS
+85 
-97 SSAPPLAAK
+97 
-106 MRRNSSAT
+106 
-114 ASFLS
+114 
-119 SNTNKPAVGAC
+119 
-130 VQRYARPSARAAAAA
+130 
-145 SYGISDSMEEEQKIE
+145 MEEEQQIE
-160 KNSSSKSSSYFN
+160 RERENTFSSSYFN

-180 PIPMPPKG
+180 PIPLPPKG
-188 SDLRTVLP
+188 SDLRAVLP
-196 YLLKVAFSRK
+196 YLLRVAFSRK
-206 GTKLRL
+206 GTKIRL
-212 AFAVIFLVAQ
+212 AFALIFLVAQ

-264 FSGVFKAV
+264 FSGLFKAIA
-272 SGIATELRVVSF
+272 GIATELRMVSF

-317 ALQRIIDRGTRSVS
+317 ALQRIIDRGTKSVS

-348 ALVSALL
+348 ALVSAVL
-355 WKAFSWH
+355 WKTFSWH

-373 YVWWTMHM
+373 YVRWTMHM

-411 TVSNFGNVNLES
+411 TVSNFGNVNLEA
-423 KQYDSL
+423 KQYDTL

-438 GSERASSLL
+438 GSDRASSLL

-453 FLSFG
+453 VLSLG

-468 GVGAGGNASQIGA
+468 GVGAGGNAQQMGA

-522 AMFEVLSTTSNVK
+522 AMFDVLSTTSNVK
-535 DGTLELPK
+535 DGTMKLPK
-543 NKNIET
+543 NT
-549 TTTTTTTRSNNGA
+549 SASSNGV
-562 SISFKDVSFEYGNG
+562 SISFKDVSFDYGNG
-576 RKILRNVNLEISP
+576 RKILKNVNLDISP

-615 ATSGDVFFDGYN
+615 ATSGDVFFDCYS

-651 DTLEHNVRYGR
+651 DSLEHNVRYGR
-662 PNASDEEVERACHAA
+662 PDATDDEVERACHAA
-677 KLEKTIGDLPDGLK
+677 KLEKTIDDLPDGLK

-761 VMKCSRIIVMRDGEI
+761 VMKCTRIIVMRDGEI
-776 VEQGRHDELVDL
+776 VEQGSHDELVDL
-788 NGLYAKM
+788 SGLYAKM
-795 WLAQQAEELSVKL
+795 WVAQQAEELSVKL

>member
-1 MRAQFAPLSR
+1 
-11 TTHHNHHNHQ
+11 
-21 YHDFSTSSSSLSSRG
+21 
-36 GLSKATKGVM
+36 
-46 MMRSSVSKPEGNATA
+46 
-61 TSPGNQ
+61 
-67 QRRRRMMMIR
+67 
-77 NSSSSSKN
+77 
-85 GGGAMMMMHKVS
+85 
-97 SSAPPLAAK
+97 
-106 MRRNSSAT
+106 
-114 ASFLS
+114 
-119 SNTNKPAVGAC
+119 
-130 VQRYARPSARAAAAA
+130 
-145 SYGISDSMEEEQKIE
+145 MEEEQQIE
-160 KNSSSKSSSYFN
+160 RERENTFSSSYFN

-180 PIPMPPKG
+180 PIPLPPKG
-188 SDLRTVLP
+188 SDLRAVLP
-196 YLLKVAFSRK
+196 YLLRVALAAK
-206 GTKLRL
+206 GTKIRL
-212 AFAVIFLVAQ
+212 AFALIFLVAQ

-245 LPVGPEALQAAN
+245 LPVGPESLQAAN

-264 FSGVFKAV
+264 FSGLFKAIA
-272 SGIATELRVVSF
+272 GIATELRMVSF

-317 ALQRIIDRGTRSVS
+317 ALQRIIDRGTKSVS

-348 ALVSALL
+348 ALVSAVL
-355 WKAFSWH
+355 WKTFSWH

-373 YVWWTMHM
+373 YVRWTMHM

-411 TVSNFGNVNLES
+411 TVSNFGNVNLEA
-423 KQYDSL
+423 KQYDTL

-438 GSERASSLL
+438 GSDRASSLL

-453 FLSFG
+453 VLSLG

-468 GVGAGGNASQIGA
+468 GVGAGGNAQQMGA

-522 AMFEVLSTTSNVK
+522 AMFDVLSTTSNVK
-535 DGTLELPK
+535 DGTMKLPK
-543 NKNIET
+543 NT
-549 TTTTTTTRSNNGA
+549 SASSNGA
-562 SISFKDVSFEYGNG
+562 SISFKDVSFDYGNG
-576 RKILRNVNLEISP
+576 RKILKNVNLDISP

-615 ATSGDVFFDGYN
+615 ATSGDVFFDGYS

-651 DTLEHNVRYGR
+651 DSLEHNVRYGR
-662 PNASDEEVERACHAA
+662 PDATDDEVERACHAA
-677 KLEKTIGDLPDGLK
+677 KLEKTIDDLPDGLK

-761 VMKCSRIIVMRDGEI
+761 VMKCTRIIVMRDGEI
-776 VEQGRHDELVDL
+776 VEQGSHDELVVL
-788 NGLYAKM
+788 SGLYAKM
-795 WLAQQAEELSVKL
+795 WVAQQAEELSVKL

>member
-1 MRAQFAPLSR
+1 MISDDDARRNRGTSSR
-11 TTHHNHHNHQ
+11 
-21 YHDFSTSSSSLSSRG
+21 SSSLC
-36 GLSKATKGVM
+36 
-46 MMRSSVSKPEGNATA
+46 
-61 TSPGNQ
+61 
-67 QRRRRMMMIR
+67 
-77 NSSSSSKN
+77 SSSSSTSSIATTRRTTTTPSPRRVLKCN
-85 GGGAMMMMHKVS
+85 NRKRRASLVLASGGA
-97 SSAPPLAAK
+97 
-106 MRRNSSAT
+106 
-114 ASFLS
+114 
-119 SNTNKPAVGAC
+119 
-130 VQRYARPSARAAAAA
+130 
-145 SYGISDSMEEEQKIE
+145 YGISNSMEEEQQIE
-160 KNSSSKSSSYFN
+160 RERENTFSSSYFN

-180 PIPMPPKG
+180 PIPLPPKG
-188 SDLRTVLP
+188 SDLRAVLP
-196 YLLKVAFSRK
+196 YLLRVAFSRK
-206 GTKLRL
+206 GTKIRL
-212 AFAVIFLVAQ
+212 AFALIFLVAQ

-245 LPVGPEALQAAN
+245 LPVGPESLQAAN

-264 FSGVFKAV
+264 FSGLFKAIA
-272 SGIATELRVVSF
+272 GIATELRMVSF

-317 ALQRIIDRGTRSVS
+317 ALQRIIDRGTKSVS

-348 ALVSALL
+348 ALVSAVL
-355 WKAFSWH
+355 WKTFSWH

-373 YVWWTMHM
+373 YVRWTMHM

-411 TVSNFGNVNLES
+411 TVSNFGNVNLEA
-423 KQYDSL
+423 KQYDTL

-438 GSERASSLL
+438 GSDRASSLL

-453 FLSFG
+453 VLSLG

-468 GVGAGGNASQIGA
+468 GVGAGGNAQQMGA

-522 AMFEVLSTTSNVK
+522 AMFDVLSTTSNVK
-535 DGTLELPK
+535 DGTMKLPK
-543 NKNIET
+543 NT
-549 TTTTTTTRSNNGA
+549 SASSNGA
-562 SISFKDVSFEYGNG
+562 SISFKDVSFDYGNG
-576 RKILRNVNLEISP
+576 RKILKNVNLDISP

-615 ATSGDVFFDGYN
+615 ATSGDVFFDGYS

-651 DTLEHNVRYGR
+651 DSLEHNVRYGR
-662 PNASDEEVERACHAA
+662 PDATDDEVERACHAA
-677 KLEKTIGDLPDGLK
+677 KLEKTIDDLPDGLK

-761 VMKCSRIIVMRDGEI
+761 VMKCTRIIVMRDGEI
-776 VEQGRHDELVDL
+776 VEQGSHDELVVL
-788 NGLYAKM
+788 SGLYAKM
-795 WLAQQAEELSVKL
+795 WVAQQAEELSVKL

>member
-1 MRAQFAPLSR
+1 MTNTNPGSRRVRGRTHYTQKIMMTMTMTFA
-11 TTHHNHHNHQ
+11 
-21 YHDFSTSSSSLSSRG
+21 SSSSAG
-36 GLSKATKGVM
+36 KTTT
-46 MMRSSVSKPEGNATA
+46 RSE
-61 TSPGNQ
+61 
-67 QRRRRMMMIR
+67 RRRMISDTDARR
-77 NSSSSSKN
+77 NRGTSRSSSLCSSSSSTSSIATTRRTTTPPSPRRVLKCN
-85 GGGAMMMMHKVS
+85 NRKRRASLVLASGGA
-97 SSAPPLAAK
+97 
-106 MRRNSSAT
+106 
-114 ASFLS
+114 
-119 SNTNKPAVGAC
+119 
-130 VQRYARPSARAAAAA
+130 
-145 SYGISDSMEEEQKIE
+145 YGISNSMEEEQQIE
-160 KNSSSKSSSYFN
+160 RERENTFSSSYFN

-180 PIPMPPKG
+180 PIPLPPKG
-188 SDLRTVLP
+188 SDLRAVLP
-196 YLLKVAFSRK
+196 YLLRVAFSRK
-206 GTKLRL
+206 GTKIRL
-212 AFAVIFLVAQ
+212 AFALIFLVAQ

-264 FSGVFKAV
+264 FSGLFKAIA
-272 SGIATELRVVSF
+272 GIATELRMVSF

-317 ALQRIIDRGTRSVS
+317 ALQRIIDRGTKSVS

-348 ALVSALL
+348 ALVSAVL
-355 WKAFSWH
+355 WKTFSWH

-373 YVWWTMHM
+373 YVRWTMHM

-411 TVSNFGNVNLES
+411 TVSNFGNVNLEA
-423 KQYDSL
+423 KQYDTL

-438 GSERASSLL
+438 GSDRASSLL

-453 FLSFG
+453 VLSLG

-468 GVGAGGNASQIGA
+468 GVGAGGNAQQMGA

-522 AMFEVLSTTSNVK
+522 AMFDVLSTTSNVK
-535 DGTLELPK
+535 DGTMKLPK
-543 NKNIET
+543 NT
-549 TTTTTTTRSNNGA
+549 SASSNGA
-562 SISFKDVSFEYGNG
+562 SISFKDVSFDYGNG
-576 RKILRNVNLEISP
+576 RKILKNVNLDISP

-615 ATSGDVFFDGYN
+615 ATSGDVFFDGYS

-651 DTLEHNVRYGR
+651 DSLEHNVRYGR
-662 PNASDEEVERACHAA
+662 PDATDDEVERACHAA
-677 KLEKTIGDLPDGLK
+677 KLEKTIDDLPDGLK

-761 VMKCSRIIVMRDGEI
+761 VMKCTRIIVMRDGEI
-776 VEQGRHDELVDL
+776 VEQGSHDELVDL
-788 NGLYAKM
+788 SGLYAKM
-795 WLAQQAEELSVKL
+795 WVAQQAEELSVKL

>member
-1 MRAQFAPLSR
+1 MISDDDARRNRGTSSR
-11 TTHHNHHNHQ
+11 
-21 YHDFSTSSSSLSSRG
+21 SSSLC
-36 GLSKATKGVM
+36 
-46 MMRSSVSKPEGNATA
+46 
-61 TSPGNQ
+61 
-67 QRRRRMMMIR
+67 
-77 NSSSSSKN
+77 SSSSSTSSIATTRRTTTPPSPRRVLKCN
-85 GGGAMMMMHKVS
+85 NRKRRASLVLASGGA
-97 SSAPPLAAK
+97 
-106 MRRNSSAT
+106 
-114 ASFLS
+114 
-119 SNTNKPAVGAC
+119 
-130 VQRYARPSARAAAAA
+130 
-145 SYGISDSMEEEQKIE
+145 YGISNSMEEEQQIE
-160 KNSSSKSSSYFN
+160 RERENTFSSSYFN

-180 PIPMPPKG
+180 PIPLPPKG
-188 SDLRTVLP
+188 SDLRAVLP
-196 YLLKVAFSRK
+196 YLLRVAFSRK
-206 GTKLRL
+206 GTKIRL
-212 AFAVIFLVAQ
+212 AFALIFLVAQ

-245 LPVGPEALQAAN
+245 LPVGPESLQAAN

-264 FSGVFKAV
+264 FSGLFKAIA
-272 SGIATELRVVSF
+272 GIATELRMVSF

-317 ALQRIIDRGTRSVS
+317 ALQRIIDRGTKSVS

-348 ALVSALL
+348 ALVSAVL
-355 WKAFSWH
+355 WKTFSWH

-373 YVWWTMHM
+373 YVRWTMHM

-411 TVSNFGNVNLES
+411 TVSNFGNVNLEA
-423 KQYDSL
+423 KQYDTL

-438 GSERASSLL
+438 GSDRASSLL

-453 FLSFG
+453 VLSLG

-468 GVGAGGNASQIGA
+468 GVGAGGNAQQMGA

-522 AMFEVLSTTSNVK
+522 AMFDVLSTTSNVK
-535 DGTLELPK
+535 DGTMKLPK
-543 NKNIET
+543 NT
-549 TTTTTTTRSNNGA
+549 SASSNGA
-562 SISFKDVSFEYGNG
+562 SISFKDVSFDYGNG
-576 RKILRNVNLEISP
+576 RKILKNVNLDISP

-615 ATSGDVFFDGYN
+615 ATSGDVFFDGYS

-651 DTLEHNVRYGR
+651 DSLEHNVRYGR
-662 PNASDEEVERACHAA
+662 PDATDDEVERACHAA
-677 KLEKTIGDLPDGLK
+677 KLEKTIDDLPDGLK

-761 VMKCSRIIVMRDGEI
+761 VMKCTRIIVMRDGEI
-776 VEQGRHDELVDL
+776 VEQGSHDELVVL
-788 NGLYAKM
+788 SGLYAKM
-795 WLAQQAEELSVKL
+795 WVAQQAEELSVKL

>member
-1 MRAQFAPLSR
+1 
-11 TTHHNHHNHQ
+11 
-21 YHDFSTSSSSLSSRG
+21 
-36 GLSKATKGVM
+36 
-46 MMRSSVSKPEGNATA
+46 
-61 TSPGNQ
+61 
-67 QRRRRMMMIR
+67 
-77 NSSSSSKN
+77 
-85 GGGAMMMMHKVS
+85 
-97 SSAPPLAAK
+97 
-106 MRRNSSAT
+106 
-114 ASFLS
+114 
-119 SNTNKPAVGAC
+119 
-130 VQRYARPSARAAAAA
+130 
-145 SYGISDSMEEEQKIE
+145 MEEEQQIE
-160 KNSSSKSSSYFN
+160 RERENTFSSSYFN

-180 PIPMPPKG
+180 PIPLPPKG
-188 SDLRTVLP
+188 SDLRAVLP
-196 YLLKVAFSRK
+196 YLLRVAFSRK
-206 GTKLRL
+206 GTKIRL
-212 AFAVIFLVAQ
+212 AFALIFLVAQ

-264 FSGVFKAV
+264 FSGLFKAIA
-272 SGIATELRVVSF
+272 GIATELRMVSF

-317 ALQRIIDRGTRSVS
+317 ALQRIIDRGTKSVS

-348 ALVSALL
+348 ALVSAVL
-355 WKAFSWH
+355 WKTFSWH
-362 VVAVVLSTFCC
+362 VVAVLLSTFCC
-373 YVWWTMHM
+373 YVQWTMHM

-411 TVSNFGNVNLES
+411 TVSNFGNVNLEA
-423 KQYDSL
+423 KQYDTL

-438 GSERASSLL
+438 GSDRASSLL

-453 FLSFG
+453 VLSLG

-468 GVGAGGNASQIGA
+468 GVGAGGNAQQMGA

-522 AMFEVLSTTSNVK
+522 AMFDVLSTTSNVK
-535 DGTLELPK
+535 DGTMELPK
-543 NKNIET
+543 NT
-549 TTTTTTTRSNNGA
+549 TTSSNGA
-562 SISFKDVSFEYGNG
+562 SISFKDVSFDYGNG
-576 RKILRNVNLEISP
+576 RKILKNVNLDISP

-615 ATSGDVFFDGYN
+615 ATSGDVFFDGYS

-651 DTLEHNVRYGR
+651 DSLEHNVRYGR
-662 PNASDEEVERACHAA
+662 PDATDDEVERACHAA
-677 KLEKTIGDLPDGLK
+677 KLEKTIDDLPDGLK

-761 VMKCSRIIVMRDGEI
+761 VMKCTRIIVMRDGEI
-776 VEQGRHDELVDL
+776 VEQGSHDELVDL
-788 NGLYAKM
+788 SGLYAKM
-795 WLAQQAEELSVKL
+795 WVAQQAEELSVKL

>member
-1 MRAQFAPLSR
+1 MTNTNPGSRRVRRRTHYTQKIMMTMTMTFASSSAGKTTTRSERRRMISDTDARRNRGTSR
-11 TTHHNHHNHQ
+11 
-21 YHDFSTSSSSLSSRG
+21 SSSLC
-36 GLSKATKGVM
+36 
-46 MMRSSVSKPEGNATA
+46 
-61 TSPGNQ
+61 
-67 QRRRRMMMIR
+67 
-77 NSSSSSKN
+77 SSSSSTSSIATTRRTTTPPSPRRVLKCN
-85 GGGAMMMMHKVS
+85 NRKRRASLASASGGA
-97 SSAPPLAAK
+97 
-106 MRRNSSAT
+106 
-114 ASFLS
+114 
-119 SNTNKPAVGAC
+119 
-130 VQRYARPSARAAAAA
+130 
-145 SYGISDSMEEEQKIE
+145 YGISNSMEEEQQIE
-160 KNSSSKSSSYFN
+160 RERENTFSSSYFN

-180 PIPMPPKG
+180 PIPLPPKG
-188 SDLRTVLP
+188 SDLRAVLP
-196 YLLKVAFSRK
+196 YLLRVAFSRK
-206 GTKLRL
+206 GTKIRL
-212 AFAVIFLVAQ
+212 AFALIFLVAQ

-264 FSGVFKAV
+264 FSGLFKAIA
-272 SGIATELRVVSF
+272 GIATELRMVSF

-317 ALQRIIDRGTRSVS
+317 ALQRIIDRGTKSVS

-348 ALVSALL
+348 ALVSAVL
-355 WKAFSWH
+355 WKTFSWH

-373 YVWWTMHM
+373 YVRWTMHM

-411 TVSNFGNVNLES
+411 TVSNFGNVNLEA
-423 KQYDSL
+423 KQYDTL

-438 GSERASSLL
+438 GSDRASSLL

-453 FLSFG
+453 VLSLG

-468 GVGAGGNASQIGA
+468 GVGAGGNAQQMGA

-522 AMFEVLSTTSNVK
+522 AMFDVLSTTSNVK
-535 DGTLELPK
+535 DGTMKLPK
-543 NKNIET
+543 NT
-549 TTTTTTTRSNNGA
+549 SASSNGV
-562 SISFKDVSFEYGNG
+562 SISFKDVSFDYGNG
-576 RKILRNVNLEISP
+576 RKILKNVNLDISP

-615 ATSGDVFFDGYN
+615 ATSGDVFFDCYS

-651 DTLEHNVRYGR
+651 DSLEHNVRYGR
-662 PNASDEEVERACHAA
+662 PDATDDEVERACHAA
-677 KLEKTIGDLPDGLK
+677 KLEKTIDDLPDGLK

-761 VMKCSRIIVMRDGEI
+761 VMKCTRIIVMRDGEI
-776 VEQGRHDELVDL
+776 VEQGSHDELVDL
-788 NGLYAKM
+788 SGLYAKM
-795 WLAQQAEELSVKL
+795 WVAQQAEELSVKL

>member
-1 MRAQFAPLSR
+1 MISDDDARRNRGTSSR
-11 TTHHNHHNHQ
+11 
-21 YHDFSTSSSSLSSRG
+21 SSSLC
-36 GLSKATKGVM
+36 
-46 MMRSSVSKPEGNATA
+46 
-61 TSPGNQ
+61 
-67 QRRRRMMMIR
+67 
-77 NSSSSSKN
+77 SSSSSTSSIATTRRTTTPPSSRRVLKCN
-85 GGGAMMMMHKVS
+85 NRKRRASLVLASGGA
-97 SSAPPLAAK
+97 
-106 MRRNSSAT
+106 
-114 ASFLS
+114 
-119 SNTNKPAVGAC
+119 
-130 VQRYARPSARAAAAA
+130 
-145 SYGISDSMEEEQKIE
+145 YGISNSMEEEQQIE
-160 KNSSSKSSSYFN
+160 RERENTFSSSYFN

-188 SDLRTVLP
+188 SDLRAVLP
-196 YLLKVAFSRK
+196 YLLRVAFSRK
-206 GTKLRL
+206 GTKIRL
-212 AFAVIFLVAQ
+212 AFALIFLVAQ

-245 LPVGPEALQAAN
+245 LPVGPESLQAAN

-264 FSGVFKAV
+264 FSGLFKAIA
-272 SGIATELRVVSF
+272 GIATELRMVSF

-317 ALQRIIDRGTRSVS
+317 ALQRIIDRGTKSVS

-348 ALVSALL
+348 ALVSAVL
-355 WKAFSWH
+355 WKTFSWH

-373 YVWWTMHM
+373 YVRWTMHM

-411 TVSNFGNVNLES
+411 TVSNFGNVNLEA
-423 KQYDSL
+423 KQYDTL

-438 GSERASSLL
+438 GSDRASSLL

-453 FLSFG
+453 VLSLG

-468 GVGAGGNASQIGA
+468 GVGAGGNAQQMGA

-522 AMFEVLSTTSNVK
+522 AMFDVLSTTSNVK
-535 DGTLELPK
+535 DGTMKLPK
-543 NKNIET
+543 NT
-549 TTTTTTTRSNNGA
+549 SASSNGA
-562 SISFKDVSFEYGNG
+562 SISFKDVSFDYGNG
-576 RKILRNVNLEISP
+576 RKILKNVNLDISP

-615 ATSGDVFFDGYN
+615 ATSGDVFFDGYS

-651 DTLEHNVRYGR
+651 DSLEHNVRYGR
-662 PNASDEEVERACHAA
+662 PDATDDEVERACHAA
-677 KLEKTIGDLPDGLK
+677 KLEKTIDDLPDGLK

-761 VMKCSRIIVMRDGEI
+761 VMKCTRIIVMRDGEI
-776 VEQGRHDELVDL
+776 VEQGSHDELVGL
-788 NGLYAKM
+788 SGLYAKM
-795 WLAQQAEELSVKL
+795 WVAQQAEELSVKL

>member
-1 MRAQFAPLSR
+1 
-11 TTHHNHHNHQ
+11 
-21 YHDFSTSSSSLSSRG
+21 
-36 GLSKATKGVM
+36 
-46 MMRSSVSKPEGNATA
+46 
-61 TSPGNQ
+61 
-67 QRRRRMMMIR
+67 
-77 NSSSSSKN
+77 
-85 GGGAMMMMHKVS
+85 
-97 SSAPPLAAK
+97 
-106 MRRNSSAT
+106 
-114 ASFLS
+114 
-119 SNTNKPAVGAC
+119 
-130 VQRYARPSARAAAAA
+130 
-145 SYGISDSMEEEQKIE
+145 MEEEQQIE
-160 KNSSSKSSSYFN
+160 RERENTFSSSYFN

-180 PIPMPPKG
+180 PIPLPPKG
-188 SDLRTVLP
+188 SDLRAVLP
-196 YLLKVAFSRK
+196 YLLRVAFSRK
-206 GTKLRL
+206 GTKIRL
-212 AFAVIFLVAQ
+212 AFALIFLVAQ

-264 FSGVFKAV
+264 FSGLFKAIA
-272 SGIATELRVVSF
+272 GIATELRMVSF

-317 ALQRIIDRGTRSVS
+317 ALQRIIDRGTKSVS

-348 ALVSALL
+348 ALVSAVL
-355 WKAFSWH
+355 WKTFSWH

-373 YVWWTMHM
+373 YVRWTMHM

-411 TVSNFGNVNLES
+411 TVSNFGNVNLEA
-423 KQYDSL
+423 KQYDIL

-438 GSERASSLL
+438 GSDRASSLL

-453 FLSFG
+453 VLSLG

-468 GVGAGGNASQIGA
+468 GVGAGGNAQQMGA

-522 AMFEVLSTTSNVK
+522 AMFDVLSTTSNVK
-535 DGTLELPK
+535 DGTMKLPK
-543 NKNIET
+543 NT
-549 TTTTTTTRSNNGA
+549 SASSNGA
-562 SISFKDVSFEYGNG
+562 SISFKDVSFDYGNG
-576 RKILRNVNLEISP
+576 RKILKNVNLDISP

-615 ATSGDVFFDGYN
+615 ATSGDVFFDGYS

-651 DTLEHNVRYGR
+651 DSLEHNVRYGR
-662 PNASDEEVERACHAA
+662 PDATDDEVERACHAA
-677 KLEKTIGDLPDGLK
+677 KLEKTIDDLPDGLK

-761 VMKCSRIIVMRDGEI
+761 VMKCTRIIVMRDGEI
-776 VEQGRHDELVDL
+776 VEQGSHDELVDL
-788 NGLYAKM
+788 SGLYAKM
-795 WLAQQAEELSVKL
+795 WVAQQAEELSVKL

>member
-1 MRAQFAPLSR
+1 MMKK
-11 TTHHNHHNHQ
+11 TH
-21 YHDFSTSSSSLSSRG
+21 
-36 GLSKATKGVM
+36 KA
-46 MMRSSVSKPEGNATA
+46 
-61 TSPGNQ
+61 
-67 QRRRRMMMIR
+67 
-77 NSSSSSKN
+77 SSSSS
-85 GGGAMMMMHKVS
+85 
-97 SSAPPLAAK
+97 PLAAK
-106 MRRNSSAT
+106 MMRNSSAT
-114 ASFLS
+114 SSFLS
-119 SNTNKPAVGAC
+119 SNTNKPAAGAC
-130 VQRYARPSARAAAAA
+130 VQRYARPSARAAAVA

-549 TTTTTTTRSNNGA
+549 TTTTTTSSNNGA

>member
-1 MRAQFAPLSR
+1 MISDDDARRNRGTSSR
-11 TTHHNHHNHQ
+11 
-21 YHDFSTSSSSLSSRG
+21 SSSLC
-36 GLSKATKGVM
+36 
-46 MMRSSVSKPEGNATA
+46 
-61 TSPGNQ
+61 
-67 QRRRRMMMIR
+67 
-77 NSSSSSKN
+77 SSSSSTSSIATTRRTTTPPSSRRVLKCN
-85 GGGAMMMMHKVS
+85 NRKRRASLVLASGGA
-97 SSAPPLAAK
+97 
-106 MRRNSSAT
+106 
-114 ASFLS
+114 
-119 SNTNKPAVGAC
+119 
-130 VQRYARPSARAAAAA
+130 
-145 SYGISDSMEEEQKIE
+145 YGISNSMEEEQQIE
-160 KNSSSKSSSYFN
+160 REREITFSSSYFN

-188 SDLRTVLP
+188 SDLRAVLP
-196 YLLKVAFSRK
+196 YLLRVAFSRK
-206 GTKLRL
+206 GTKIRL
-212 AFAVIFLVAQ
+212 AFALIFLVAQ

-245 LPVGPEALQAAN
+245 LPVGPESLQAAN

-264 FSGVFKAV
+264 FSGLFKAIA
-272 SGIATELRVVSF
+272 GIATELRMVSF

-317 ALQRIIDRGTRSVS
+317 ALQRIIDRGTKSVS

-348 ALVSALL
+348 ALVSAVL
-355 WKAFSWH
+355 WKTFSWH

-373 YVWWTMHM
+373 YVRWTMHM

-411 TVSNFGNVNLES
+411 TVSNFGNVNLEA
-423 KQYDSL
+423 KQYDTL

-438 GSERASSLL
+438 GSDRASSLL

-453 FLSFG
+453 VLSLG

-468 GVGAGGNASQIGA
+468 GVGAGGNAQQMGA

-522 AMFEVLSTTSNVK
+522 AMFDVLSTTSNVK
-535 DGTLELPK
+535 DGTMKLPK
-543 NKNIET
+543 NT
-549 TTTTTTTRSNNGA
+549 SASSNGA
-562 SISFKDVSFEYGNG
+562 SISFKDVSFDYGNG
-576 RKILRNVNLEISP
+576 RKILKNVNLDISP

-615 ATSGDVFFDGYN
+615 ATSGDVFFDGYS

-651 DTLEHNVRYGR
+651 DSLEHNVRYGR
-662 PNASDEEVERACHAA
+662 PDATDDEVERACHAA
-677 KLEKTIGDLPDGLK
+677 KLEKTIDDLPDGLK

-761 VMKCSRIIVMRDGEI
+761 VMKCTRIIVMRDGEI
-776 VEQGRHDELVDL
+776 VEQGSHDELVVL
-788 NGLYAKM
+788 SGLYAKM
-795 WLAQQAEELSVKL
+795 WVAQQAEELSVKL

>member
-1 MRAQFAPLSR
+1 MTNTNNPGGGGSRRVRRRTRVQKMMTTTTTTTMRSERRRMISDDDARRNRGTSSR
-11 TTHHNHHNHQ
+11 
-21 YHDFSTSSSSLSSRG
+21 SSSLC
-36 GLSKATKGVM
+36 
-46 MMRSSVSKPEGNATA
+46 
-61 TSPGNQ
+61 
-67 QRRRRMMMIR
+67 
-77 NSSSSSKN
+77 SSSSSTSSIATTRRTTTPPSPRRVLKCN
-85 GGGAMMMMHKVS
+85 NRKRRASLVLASGGA
-97 SSAPPLAAK
+97 
-106 MRRNSSAT
+106 
-114 ASFLS
+114 
-119 SNTNKPAVGAC
+119 
-130 VQRYARPSARAAAAA
+130 
-145 SYGISDSMEEEQKIE
+145 YGISNSMEEEQQIE
-160 KNSSSKSSSYFN
+160 RERENTFSSSYFN

-180 PIPMPPKG
+180 PIPLPPKG
-188 SDLRTVLP
+188 SDLRAVLP
-196 YLLKVAFSRK
+196 YLLRVAFSRK
-206 GTKLRL
+206 GTKIRL
-212 AFAVIFLVAQ
+212 AFALIFLVAQ

-245 LPVGPEALQAAN
+245 LPVGPESLQAAN

-264 FSGVFKAV
+264 FSGLFKAIA
-272 SGIATELRVVSF
+272 GIATELRMVSF

-317 ALQRIIDRGTRSVS
+317 ALQRIIDRGTKSVS

-348 ALVSALL
+348 ALVSAVL
-355 WKAFSWH
+355 WKTFSWH

-373 YVWWTMHM
+373 YVRWTMHM

-411 TVSNFGNVNLES
+411 TVSNFGNVNLEA
-423 KQYDSL
+423 KQYDTL

-438 GSERASSLL
+438 GSDRASSLL

-453 FLSFG
+453 VLSLG

-468 GVGAGGNASQIGA
+468 GVGAGGNAQQMGA

-522 AMFEVLSTTSNVK
+522 AMFDVLSTTSNVK
-535 DGTLELPK
+535 DGTMKLPK
-543 NKNIET
+543 NT
-549 TTTTTTTRSNNGA
+549 SASSNGA
-562 SISFKDVSFEYGNG
+562 SISFKDVSFDYGNG
-576 RKILRNVNLEISP
+576 RKILKNVNLDISP

-615 ATSGDVFFDGYN
+615 ATSGDVFFDGYS

-651 DTLEHNVRYGR
+651 DSLEHNVRYGR
-662 PNASDEEVERACHAA
+662 PDATDDEVERACHAA
-677 KLEKTIGDLPDGLK
+677 KLEKTIDDLPDGLK

-761 VMKCSRIIVMRDGEI
+761 VMKCTRIIVMRDGEI
-776 VEQGRHDELVDL
+776 VEQGSHDELVVL
-788 NGLYAKM
+788 SGLYAKM
-795 WLAQQAEELSVKL
+795 WVAQQAEELSVKL

>member
-1 MRAQFAPLSR
+1 M
-11 TTHHNHHNHQ
+11 
-21 YHDFSTSSSSLSSRG
+21 
-36 GLSKATKGVM
+36 KK
-46 MMRSSVSKPEGNATA
+46 
-61 TSPGNQ
+61 
-67 QRRRRMMMIR
+67 
-77 NSSSSSKN
+77 
-85 GGGAMMMMHKVS
+85 MHKVF

-114 ASFLS
+114 SSFLS
-119 SNTNKPAVGAC
+119 SNTNKTAVGTF

-543 NKNIET
+543 NKNID

-788 NGLYAKM
+788 NGLYVKM

>member
-1 MRAQFAPLSR
+1 
-11 TTHHNHHNHQ
+11 
-21 YHDFSTSSSSLSSRG
+21 
-36 GLSKATKGVM
+36 
-46 MMRSSVSKPEGNATA
+46 
-61 TSPGNQ
+61 
-67 QRRRRMMMIR
+67 
-77 NSSSSSKN
+77 
-85 GGGAMMMMHKVS
+85 
-97 SSAPPLAAK
+97 
-106 MRRNSSAT
+106 
-114 ASFLS
+114 
-119 SNTNKPAVGAC
+119 
-130 VQRYARPSARAAAAA
+130 
-145 SYGISDSMEEEQKIE
+145 MEEEQQIE
-160 KNSSSKSSSYFN
+160 RERENTFSSSYFN

-180 PIPMPPKG
+180 PIPLPPKG
-188 SDLRTVLP
+188 SDLRAVLP
-196 YLLKVAFSRK
+196 YLLRVAFSRK
-206 GTKLRL
+206 GTKIRL
-212 AFAVIFLVAQ
+212 AFALIFLVAQ

-264 FSGVFKAV
+264 FSGLFKAIA
-272 SGIATELRVVSF
+272 GIATELRMVSF

-317 ALQRIIDRGTRSVS
+317 ALQRIIDRGTKSVS

-348 ALVSALL
+348 ALVSAVL
-355 WKAFSWH
+355 WKTFSWH

-373 YVWWTMHM
+373 YVRWTMHM

-411 TVSNFGNVNLES
+411 TVSNFGNVNLEA

-438 GSERASSLL
+438 GSDRASSLL

-453 FLSFG
+453 VLSLG

-468 GVGAGGNASQIGA
+468 GVGAGGNAQQMGA

-522 AMFEVLSTTSNVK
+522 AMFDVLSTLSNVK
-535 DGTLELPK
+535 DGTMKLPK
-543 NKNIET
+543 NT
-549 TTTTTTTRSNNGA
+549 SASSNGA
-562 SISFKDVSFEYGNG
+562 SISFKDVSFDYGNG
-576 RKILRNVNLEISP
+576 RKILKNVNLDISP

-615 ATSGDVFFDGYN
+615 ATSGDVFFDGYS

-651 DTLEHNVRYGR
+651 DSLEHNVRYGR
-662 PNASDEEVERACHAA
+662 PDATDDEVERACHAA
-677 KLEKTIGDLPDGLK
+677 KLEKTIDDLPDGLK

-761 VMKCSRIIVMRDGEI
+761 VMKCTRIIVMRDGEI
-776 VEQGRHDELVDL
+776 VEQGSHDELVDL
-788 NGLYAKM
+788 SGLYAKM
-795 WLAQQAEELSVKL
+795 WMAQQAEELSVKL

>member
-1 MRAQFAPLSR
+1 
-11 TTHHNHHNHQ
+11 
-21 YHDFSTSSSSLSSRG
+21 
-36 GLSKATKGVM
+36 
-46 MMRSSVSKPEGNATA
+46 
-61 TSPGNQ
+61 
-67 QRRRRMMMIR
+67 
-77 NSSSSSKN
+77 
-85 GGGAMMMMHKVS
+85 MMMHKVS
-97 SSAPPLAAK
+97 SSALPLSAK

-119 SNTNKPAVGAC
+119 SNTNKTTTGAVKRYHAGANM
-130 VQRYARPSARAAAAA
+130 SARAAAAA

-160 KNSSSKSSSYFN
+160 KKANSSSSSKSSSYFN

-549 TTTTTTTRSNNGA
+549 TTTTTTRSNNGA

-627 VKDLQMKSLRSAV
+627 LKDLQMKSLRSAV

>member
-1 MRAQFAPLSR
+1 
-11 TTHHNHHNHQ
+11 
-21 YHDFSTSSSSLSSRG
+21 
-36 GLSKATKGVM
+36 
-46 MMRSSVSKPEGNATA
+46 
-61 TSPGNQ
+61 
-67 QRRRRMMMIR
+67 
-77 NSSSSSKN
+77 
-85 GGGAMMMMHKVS
+85 
-97 SSAPPLAAK
+97 
-106 MRRNSSAT
+106 
-114 ASFLS
+114 
-119 SNTNKPAVGAC
+119 
-130 VQRYARPSARAAAAA
+130 
-145 SYGISDSMEEEQKIE
+145 MEEEQQIE
-160 KNSSSKSSSYFN
+160 RERENTFSSSYFN

-180 PIPMPPKG
+180 PIPLPPKG
-188 SDLRTVLP
+188 SDLRAVLP
-196 YLLKVAFSRK
+196 YLLRVAFSRK
-206 GTKLRL
+206 GTKIRL
-212 AFAVIFLVAQ
+212 AFALIFLVAQ

-264 FSGVFKAV
+264 FSGLFKAIA
-272 SGIATELRVVSF
+272 GIATELRMVSF

-317 ALQRIIDRGTRSVS
+317 ALQRIIDRGTKSVS

-348 ALVSALL
+348 ALVSAVL
-355 WKAFSWH
+355 WKTFSWH

-373 YVWWTMHM
+373 YVRWTMHM

-411 TVSNFGNVNLES
+411 TVSNFGNVNLEA
-423 KQYDSL
+423 KQYDTL

-438 GSERASSLL
+438 GSDRASSLL

-453 FLSFG
+453 VLSLG

-468 GVGAGGNASQIGA
+468 GVGAGGNAQQMGA

-522 AMFEVLSTTSNVK
+522 AMFDVLSTTSNVK
-535 DGTLELPK
+535 DGTMKLPK
-543 NKNIET
+543 NT
-549 TTTTTTTRSNNGA
+549 SASSNGV
-562 SISFKDVSFEYGNG
+562 SISFKDVSFDYGNG
-576 RKILRNVNLEISP
+576 RKILKNVNLDISP

-615 ATSGDVFFDGYN
+615 ATSGDVFFDGYS

-651 DTLEHNVRYGR
+651 DSLEHNVRYGR
-662 PNASDEEVERACHAA
+662 PDATDDEVERACHAA
-677 KLEKTIGDLPDGLK
+677 KLEKTIDDLPDGLK

-761 VMKCSRIIVMRDGEI
+761 VMKCTRIIVMRDGEI
-776 VEQGRHDELVDL
+776 VEQGSHDELVDL
-788 NGLYAKM
+788 SGLYAKM
-795 WLAQQAEELSVKL
+795 WVAQQAEELSVKL

>member
-1 MRAQFAPLSR
+1 MISDDDARRNRGTSSR
-11 TTHHNHHNHQ
+11 
-21 YHDFSTSSSSLSSRG
+21 SSSLC
-36 GLSKATKGVM
+36 
-46 MMRSSVSKPEGNATA
+46 
-61 TSPGNQ
+61 
-67 QRRRRMMMIR
+67 
-77 NSSSSSKN
+77 SSSSSTSSIATTRRTTTPPSPRRVLKCN
-85 GGGAMMMMHKVS
+85 NRKRRASLVLASGGA
-97 SSAPPLAAK
+97 
-106 MRRNSSAT
+106 
-114 ASFLS
+114 
-119 SNTNKPAVGAC
+119 
-130 VQRYARPSARAAAAA
+130 
-145 SYGISDSMEEEQKIE
+145 YGISNSMEEEQQIE
-160 KNSSSKSSSYFN
+160 RERENTFSSSYFN

-180 PIPMPPKG
+180 PIPLPPKG
-188 SDLRTVLP
+188 SDLRAVLP
-196 YLLKVAFSRK
+196 YLLRVAFSRK
-206 GTKLRL
+206 GTKIRL
-212 AFAVIFLVAQ
+212 AFALIFLVAQ

-245 LPVGPEALQAAN
+245 LPVGPESLQAAN

-264 FSGVFKAV
+264 FSGLFKAIA
-272 SGIATELRVVSF
+272 GIATELRMVSF

-317 ALQRIIDRGTRSVS
+317 ALQRIIDRGTKSVS

-348 ALVSALL
+348 ALVSAVL
-355 WKAFSWH
+355 WKTFSWH

-373 YVWWTMHM
+373 YVRWTMHM

-411 TVSNFGNVNLES
+411 TVSNFGNVNLEA
-423 KQYDSL
+423 KQYDTL

-438 GSERASSLL
+438 GSDRASSLL

-453 FLSFG
+453 VLSLG

-468 GVGAGGNASQIGA
+468 GVGAGGNAQQMGA

-522 AMFEVLSTTSNVK
+522 AMFDVLSTTSNVK
-535 DGTLELPK
+535 DGTMKLPK
-543 NKNIET
+543 NT
-549 TTTTTTTRSNNGA
+549 SASSNGA
-562 SISFKDVSFEYGNG
+562 SISFKDVSFDYGNG
-576 RKILRNVNLEISP
+576 RKILRNVNLDISP

-615 ATSGDVFFDGYN
+615 ATSGDVFFDGYS

-651 DTLEHNVRYGR
+651 DSLEHNVRYGR
-662 PNASDEEVERACHAA
+662 PDATDDEVERACHAA
-677 KLEKTIGDLPDGLK
+677 KLEKTIDDLPDGLK

-761 VMKCSRIIVMRDGEI
+761 VMKCTRIIVMRDGEI
-776 VEQGRHDELVDL
+776 VEQGSHDELVVL
-788 NGLYAKM
+788 SGLYAKM
-795 WLAQQAEELSVKL
+795 WVAQQAEELSVKL

>member
-1 MRAQFAPLSR
+1 
-11 TTHHNHHNHQ
+11 
-21 YHDFSTSSSSLSSRG
+21 
-36 GLSKATKGVM
+36 
-46 MMRSSVSKPEGNATA
+46 
-61 TSPGNQ
+61 
-67 QRRRRMMMIR
+67 
-77 NSSSSSKN
+77 
-85 GGGAMMMMHKVS
+85 MMMHKVS
-97 SSAPPLAAK
+97 SSALPLSAK

-119 SNTNKPAVGAC
+119 SNTNKTTTGAVKRYHAGANM
-130 VQRYARPSARAAAAA
+130 SARAAAAA

-160 KNSSSKSSSYFN
+160 KKANSSSSSKSSSYFN

-543 NKNIET
+543 NKNIDA
-549 TTTTTTTRSNNGA
+549 TTTRSNNGA

-627 VKDLQMKSLRSAV
+627 LKDLQMKSLRSAV

>member
-1 MRAQFAPLSR
+1 MR
-11 TTHHNHHNHQ
+11 
-21 YHDFSTSSSSLSSRG
+21 
-36 GLSKATKGVM
+36 
-46 MMRSSVSKPEGNATA
+46 
-61 TSPGNQ
+61 
-67 QRRRRMMMIR
+67 IR
-77 NSSSSSKN
+77 NSSSRSSSGN
-85 GGGAMMMMHKVS
+85 GAMMMMHKVS
-97 SSAPPLAAK
+97 AAASSAPPLAAK
-106 MRRNSSAT
+106 MMRNSSAT
-114 ASFLS
+114 SSFLS
-119 SNTNKPAVGAC
+119 SNDTNKTAFVGAF
-130 VQRYARPSARAAAAA
+130 VKRYARTSARAAAAA

-160 KNSSSKSSSYFN
+160 KKANSVSSSKSSYFN

-212 AFAVIFLVAQ
+212 MFAVIFLVAQ

-284 TPVAQAAGR
+284 TPVSQAAGR

-543 NKNIET
+543 NKNSDTT

-576 RKILRNVNLEISP
+576 RKILRNVNLEIAP

-651 DTLEHNVRYGR
+651 DSLEHNVRYGR

>member
-1 MRAQFAPLSR
+1 MISDDDARRNRGTSSR
-11 TTHHNHHNHQ
+11 
-21 YHDFSTSSSSLSSRG
+21 SSSLC
-36 GLSKATKGVM
+36 
-46 MMRSSVSKPEGNATA
+46 
-61 TSPGNQ
+61 
-67 QRRRRMMMIR
+67 
-77 NSSSSSKN
+77 SSSSSTSSIATTRRTTTPPSPRRVLKCN
-85 GGGAMMMMHKVS
+85 NRKRRASLVLASGGA
-97 SSAPPLAAK
+97 
-106 MRRNSSAT
+106 
-114 ASFLS
+114 
-119 SNTNKPAVGAC
+119 
-130 VQRYARPSARAAAAA
+130 
-145 SYGISDSMEEEQKIE
+145 YGISDSMEEEQQIE
-160 KNSSSKSSSYFN
+160 RERENTFSSSYFN

-180 PIPMPPKG
+180 PIPLPPKG
-188 SDLRTVLP
+188 SDLRAVLP
-196 YLLKVAFSRK
+196 YLLRVAFSRK
-206 GTKLRL
+206 GTKIRL
-212 AFAVIFLVAQ
+212 AFALIFLVAQ

-245 LPVGPEALQAAN
+245 LPVGPESLQAAN

-264 FSGVFKAV
+264 FSGLFKAIA
-272 SGIATELRVVSF
+272 GIATELRMVSF

-317 ALQRIIDRGTRSVS
+317 ALQRIIDRGTKSVS

-348 ALVSALL
+348 ALVSAVL
-355 WKAFSWH
+355 WKTFSWH

-373 YVWWTMHM
+373 YVRWTMHM

-411 TVSNFGNVNLES
+411 TVSNFGNVNLEA
-423 KQYDSL
+423 KQYDTL

-438 GSERASSLL
+438 GSDRASSLL

-453 FLSFG
+453 VLSLG

-468 GVGAGGNASQIGA
+468 GVGAGGNAQQMGA

-522 AMFEVLSTTSNVK
+522 AMFDVLSTTSNVK
-535 DGTLELPK
+535 DGTMKLPK
-543 NKNIET
+543 NT
-549 TTTTTTTRSNNGA
+549 SASSNGA
-562 SISFKDVSFEYGNG
+562 SISFKDVSFDYGNG
-576 RKILRNVNLEISP
+576 RKILKNVNLDISP

-615 ATSGDVFFDGYN
+615 ATSGDVFFDGYS

-651 DTLEHNVRYGR
+651 DSLEHNVRYGR
-662 PNASDEEVERACHAA
+662 PDATDDEVERACHAA
-677 KLEKTIGDLPDGLK
+677 KLEKTIDDLPDGLK

-761 VMKCSRIIVMRDGEI
+761 VMKCTRIIVMRDGEI
-776 VEQGRHDELVDL
+776 VEQGSHDELVVL
-788 NGLYAKM
+788 SGLYAKM
-795 WLAQQAEELSVKL
+795 WVAQQAEELSVKL

>member
-1 MRAQFAPLSR
+1 MTNTNNPGGGSRRVRRRTRVQKMMTTTTTTTMRSERRRMISDDDARRNRGTSSR
-11 TTHHNHHNHQ
+11 
-21 YHDFSTSSSSLSSRG
+21 SSSLC
-36 GLSKATKGVM
+36 
-46 MMRSSVSKPEGNATA
+46 
-61 TSPGNQ
+61 
-67 QRRRRMMMIR
+67 
-77 NSSSSSKN
+77 SSSSSTSSIATTRRTTTPPSPRRVLKCN
-85 GGGAMMMMHKVS
+85 NRKRRASLVLASGGA
-97 SSAPPLAAK
+97 
-106 MRRNSSAT
+106 
-114 ASFLS
+114 
-119 SNTNKPAVGAC
+119 
-130 VQRYARPSARAAAAA
+130 
-145 SYGISDSMEEEQKIE
+145 YGISNSMEEEQQIE
-160 KNSSSKSSSYFN
+160 RERENTFSSSYFN

-180 PIPMPPKG
+180 PIPLPPKG
-188 SDLRTVLP
+188 SDLRAVLP
-196 YLLKVAFSRK
+196 YLLRVAFSRK
-206 GTKLRL
+206 GTKIRL
-212 AFAVIFLVAQ
+212 AFALIFLVAQ

-245 LPVGPEALQAAN
+245 LPVGPESLQAAN

-264 FSGVFKAV
+264 FSGLFKAIA
-272 SGIATELRVVSF
+272 GIATELRMVSF

-317 ALQRIIDRGTRSVS
+317 ALQRIIDRGTKSVS

-348 ALVSALL
+348 ALVSAVL
-355 WKAFSWH
+355 WKTFSWH

-373 YVWWTMHM
+373 YVRWTMHM

-411 TVSNFGNVNLES
+411 TVSNFGNVNLEA
-423 KQYDSL
+423 KQYDTL

-438 GSERASSLL
+438 GSDRASSLL

-453 FLSFG
+453 VLSLG

-468 GVGAGGNASQIGA
+468 GVGAGGNAQQMGA

-522 AMFEVLSTTSNVK
+522 AMFDVLSTTSNVK
-535 DGTLELPK
+535 DGTMKLPK
-543 NKNIET
+543 NT
-549 TTTTTTTRSNNGA
+549 SASSNGA
-562 SISFKDVSFEYGNG
+562 SISFKDVSFDYGNG
-576 RKILRNVNLEISP
+576 RKILKNVNLDISP

-615 ATSGDVFFDGYN
+615 ATSGDVFFDGYS

-651 DTLEHNVRYGR
+651 DSLEHNVRYGR
-662 PNASDEEVERACHAA
+662 PDATDDEVERACHAA
-677 KLEKTIGDLPDGLK
+677 KLEKTIDDLPDGLK

-761 VMKCSRIIVMRDGEI
+761 VMKCTRIIVMRDGEI
-776 VEQGRHDELVDL
+776 VEQGSHDELVVL
-788 NGLYAKM
+788 SGLYAKM
-795 WLAQQAEELSVKL
+795 WVAQQAEELSVKL